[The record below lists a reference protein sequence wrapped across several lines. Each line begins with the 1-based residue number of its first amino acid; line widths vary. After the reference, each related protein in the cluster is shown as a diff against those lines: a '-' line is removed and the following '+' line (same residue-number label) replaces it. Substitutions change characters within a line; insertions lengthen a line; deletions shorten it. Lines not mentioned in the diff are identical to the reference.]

1 MGQKY
6 KNYQR
11 QQQQTKRLRLLGNV
25 GLAVLILSTLAVLL
39 WVFVLG

>member
-6 KNYQR
+6 KNFQR
-11 QQQQTKRLRLLGNV
+11 QQQQTKRLRLLGNI
-25 GLAVLILSTLAVLL
+25 GLAVLMLTTLAILL

>member
-6 KNYQR
+6 RNYHR
-11 QQQQTKRLRLLGNV
+11 QQQQTKRLRLLGNI
-25 GLAVLILSTLAVLL
+25 GLAVLMLATLVMLL